1 MDRDNANED
10 LLPVGARVSN
20 TELMRL
26 KYVLLG
32 SKQQQ
37 KRLYKGNPGG
47 ERLSRRRGQ
56 GLDFAEVRAYQPG
69 DDVRAIHWRV
79 TARSGKTHTKIFHE
93 QREQPLLLV
102 IDASA
107 AMHFGTQQRFKIVQ
121 ALNLATLFA
130 WNYALDGERV
140 ALVMVDGE
148 RSWGTPPSRS
158 SYAVAKAVEAM
169 LRCFHEPPST
179 SHARL
184 YQFIPN
190 SMRTHSRI
198 VFIGDS
204 YSIGHQHEIFLSKL
218 ARSNSV
224 AAIAIH
230 DRLESELPHFDLA
243 FRGAGA
249 RTDIRVD
256 AADSAARARYHSQFI
271 DQHHTL
277 GDSFAKL
284 GARYSNLS
292 TAESALQHFWTCL

>member
-1 MDRDNANED
+1 MSNSVEH
-10 LLPVGARVSN
+10 LLPTGARVSN

-26 KYVLLG
+26 KYVLL
-32 SKQQQ
+32 SSRQQQ
-37 KRLYKGNPGG
+37 RRLHKGNPGG

-56 GLDFAEVRAYQPG
+56 GLDFAEVRGYQPG

-102 IDASA
+102 VDASA
-107 AMHFGTQQRFKIVQ
+107 AMHFGTLQRFKIVQ
-121 ALNLATLFA
+121 ALNLAALFA

-169 LRCFHEPPST
+169 LRCFREQPT
-179 SHARL
+179 ASHSCL

-198 VFIGDS
+198 VCIGDS

-218 ARSNSV
+218 ARSNTV
-224 AAIAIH
+224 TAIAIH
-230 DRLESELPHFDLA
+230 DRLESELPNFDLA
-243 FRGAGA
+243 FRGVHA
-249 RTDIRVD
+249 RADIRVD
-256 AADSAARARYHSQFI
+256 AADSAARTRFRSQFI
-271 DQHHTL
+271 EQQTKL

-292 TAESALQHFWTCL
+292 AAESALHHFWTCL